1 MIEFLIY
8 STSHMR
14 IGGNLWA
21 LFLSDFLYSYKFVV
35 HTNIKIKAFT
45 LFKLFSSKGH
55 QIGKCV

>member
-8 STSHMR
+8 LTSHMP
-14 IGGNLWA
+14 IDGNVWA
-21 LFLSDFLYSYKFVV
+21 LFLKDFLYLYKFVV
-35 HTNIKIKAFT
+35 QTNIKIKAFT